1 MTIKTSIKDGQ
12 GSNTEA
18 CVKKVGTLKP
28 KEQALCVNISG
39 TSPGQ
44 SVTTSDS
51 AAGGQTDVFLTRET
65 TGNFDPDGVT
75 TNAAVNGTV
84 GSPVYFSFTA
94 IPNVDF
100 IITDI
105 IIIGIGNGIK
115 INNWLSQNSP
125 LSDPCILSL
134 KADNDPLVAPDFTR
148 TRDLASYSTL
158 AGFDLFV
165 EAGGDMVKTIRQY
178 KPLLVLREKGKFGT
192 LPGSDDYVRWKIQ
205 DAMTQIDEISIQL
218 RGFTVEP
225 DTV

>member
-1 MTIKTSIKDGQ
+1 MLKTSIKDGQ
-12 GSNTEA
+12 GTNLEA
-18 CVKKVGTLKP
+18 CVKKVGTLTP
-28 KEQALCVNISG
+28 KEQAVCVNISG

-51 AAGGQTDVFLTRET
+51 AAGGQLDVFLTQEST
-65 TGNFDPDGVT
+65 NSFDPDGVT
-75 TNAAVNGTV
+75 TNAAINATV
-84 GSPVYFSFTA
+84 GNPIYFSFIA

-100 IITDI
+100 IITDV

-125 LSDPCILSL
+125 LDDPCELMI
-134 KADNDPLVAPDFTR
+134 KADNDPLTALPFSR
-148 TRDLASYSTL
+148 TRDLAAYATL
-158 AGFDLFV
+158 AGFELLV

-178 KPLLVLREKGKFGT
+178 KPLLVLRKRGKFGT
-192 LPGSDDYVRWKIQ
+192 LPGADDFVRWKIQ
-205 DAMTQIDEISIQL
+205 DSMTQIIEITIQL

>member
-1 MTIKTSIKDGQ
+1 MLKTSIKDGQ
-12 GSNTEA
+12 GTNVEA
-18 CVKKVGTLKP
+18 CVKPVGTLTP

-51 AAGGQTDVFLTRET
+51 AAGGQLDVFLTQET

-75 TNAAVNGTV
+75 TNAIVNGTP
-84 GSPVYFSFTA
+84 GSPVYFSYIA

-115 INNWLSQNSP
+115 INNWLNQNSD
-125 LSDPCILSL
+125 LNDPCILSV
-134 KADNDPLVAPDFTR
+134 KADNDPLIAPPFSR
-148 TRDLASYSTL
+148 TRDLAAYSTL
-158 AGFDLFV
+158 GGFDLLV
-165 EAGGDMVKTIRQY
+165 EAGGDMAKAIRQY

-192 LPGSDDYVRWKIQ
+192 LPGADDYVRWKIQ
-205 DAMTQIDEISIQL
+205 DSMNQVEEITIQL

-225 DTV
+225 GSV